1 MSCVLTGLSDLSA
14 SNTCCMKNF
23 LKLVY
28 SLQLV
33 LQIAHDME
41 EKWERLSEF
50 FYTTNLQYLKAS

>member
-1 MSCVLTGLSDLSA
+1 MLHEKV
-14 SNTCCMKNF
+14 F

-33 LQIAHDME
+33 LQSAHDME

-50 FYTTNLQYLKAS
+50 LYTPNLHYYMYNVYEWEIQP